1 MKKRPKGAQLV
12 GGEQGTEPRA
22 LNFRDWTPS
31 QQLLR
36 MALDQG
42 IHNFS
47 PIQGHHWGE
56 EYVVL
61 PDE

>member
-22 LNFRDWTPS
+22 LDFRDW
-31 QQLLR
+31 LR

-47 PIQGHHWGE
+47 PIQGHH
-56 EYVVL
+56 
-61 PDE
+61 

>member
-12 GGEQGTEPRA
+12 GGEQETESRA
-22 LNFRDWTPS
+22 LNSVTGLLP

-42 IHNFS
+42 DS
-47 PIQGHHWGE
+47 QL
-56 EYVVL
+56 L
-61 PDE
+61 PHSRKPLRGGMCSFTR